1 MSLSLLRDIPT
12 RHARKI
18 EIASPVCWAAFPY
31 PQCWGG
37 QEMEDEKSRRRGN
50 KRCVVTVMTRKLIWG
65 GGLLIPS
72 VAHAKFLISLREAGL
87 ALIPITSAAT
97 PKLNVRQLVVGK
109 LPCCWMLA
117 EPWLLR
123 IQRGGGASTL
133 EPWLMNGSEYGA
145 LGAGPMPPL
154 IPLWDPQ
161 TMLMFLRDITWS
173 F

>member
-1 MSLSLLRDIPT
+1 
-12 RHARKI
+12 
-18 EIASPVCWAAFPY
+18 
-31 PQCWGG
+31 
-37 QEMEDEKSRRRGN
+37 MEDEKSHRSRN
-50 KRCVVTVMTRKLIWG
+50 KRCVVTIMTRKLSW

-72 VAHAKFLISLREAGL
+72 VAHVEFLISLREAGL
-87 ALIPITSAAT
+87 ALIPITSDPT

-154 IPLWDPQ
+154 IPL
-161 TMLMFLRDITWS
+161 
-173 F
+173 